1 LELAGWEVRGIG
13 WVEWFEKEGLELI
26 FMNWKNEFKE
36 GRESIGSWCEDNV
49 NEVEERRY
57 CWC

>member
-1 LELAGWEVRGIG
+1 MRGIG

-26 FMNWKNEFKE
+26 CMNWKNELKE
-36 GRESIGSWCEDNV
+36 GRESIGSWCEENV